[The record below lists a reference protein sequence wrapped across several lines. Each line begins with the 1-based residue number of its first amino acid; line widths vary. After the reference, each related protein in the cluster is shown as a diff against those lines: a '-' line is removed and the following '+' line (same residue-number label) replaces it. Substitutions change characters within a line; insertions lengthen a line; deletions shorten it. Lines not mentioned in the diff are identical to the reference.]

1 MSAQMITILNYIL
14 IALVGGVGSVLAN
27 KGIAVFNDGLRPIY
41 PEYFDHKINRREL
54 ALTSFGVSFGLIIGF
69 GIPVSIGSTILI
81 AHSILLACDIFGTWT
96 PNNKWGGLIA
106 FVVGSVYGAG
116 LLFGL
121 SWIVKLF
128 KMMPFNFFNSLS
140 LLGSP
145 ILLAFCAF
153 PAIAVAEQHDARK
166 GIITFL
172 WTFITYILVSKFGVF
187 NLGHGITITL
197 NAIGMALLVAMICMI
212 YYAAK
217 IKGTNNSNA
226 KLVNV
231 FSARIGRIKK
241 NWIWLSLMGG
251 LITAASSELILAVDV
266 LPQQLMI
273 KGQIQAAAMATFAR
287 AIGFIP
293 LVFSTAI
300 VTGVYGMAGTTLIFV
315 IGLLL
320 KGQPLVAFIAG
331 AVWMWIEVQ
340 ALGAT
345 AKGMDKFPGLR
356 AMGDHIRTSL
366 TETISISLLIGAA
379 IACNK
384 MAPNLGFFWVIGIWL
399 LNKKLKKP
407 LVDMAVGPI
416 ATIALGLLLNILR
429 VLTLF

>member
-1 MSAQMITILNYIL
+1 MSVTTIINYIL

-41 PEYFDHKINRREL
+41 PEYFDNKINRREL

-96 PNNKWGGLIA
+96 PNNKWGTLAA
-106 FVVGSVYGAG
+106 FSIGAVYGAG
-116 LLFGL
+116 LLLGL

-128 KMMPFNFFNSLS
+128 KMMPFNFFGALS

-153 PAIAVAEQHDARK
+153 PAIAVAEQHNVKK
-166 GIITFL
+166 GIITFI
-172 WTFITYILVSKFGVF
+172 WTFATYILISKFGVF
-187 NLGHGITITL
+187 NLGHGIKITL
-197 NAIGMALLVAMICMI
+197 NATGMALLVAMICMI

-217 IKGTNNSNA
+217 IKGTGDSNE
-226 KLVNV
+226 KMVNV
-231 FSARIGRIKK
+231 FSERIGRIKK

-251 LITAASSELILAVDV
+251 LITAASSQLIVAVDV
-266 LPQQLMI
+266 LPQQLMV
-273 KGQIQAAAMATFAR
+273 KGQIEAAAMATFAR

-320 KGQPLVAFIAG
+320 KGQPLIAFIAG

-340 ALGAT
+340 ALGIT

-356 AMGDHIRTSL
+356 DMGDHIRTSL
-366 TETISISLLIGAA
+366 METISISLLIGAA

-384 MAPNLGFFWVIGIWL
+384 MVPNLGFFWVIGIWL
-399 LNKKLKKP
+399 LNKKMKKP

-429 VLTLF
+429 IVHLF

>member
-1 MSAQMITILNYIL
+1 MSMTTIINYVL

-69 GIPVSIGSTILI
+69 GIPVSIGSTILL

-96 PNNKWGGLIA
+96 PDNKWGATAA
-106 FVVGSVYGAG
+106 FAIGAVYGAG
-116 LLFGL
+116 LLLGL

-128 KMMPFNFFNSLS
+128 KMLPFNFFGALS

-153 PAIAVAEQHDARK
+153 PAIAVAEQHNVKK
-166 GIITFL
+166 GLITFV
-172 WTFITYILVSKFGVF
+172 WTFVTYILISKFGIF
-187 NLGHGITITL
+187 NLGNGITITL
-197 NAIGMALLVAMICMI
+197 NATGMALLVAMICMV

-217 IKGTNNSNA
+217 VKGTNNSNEN
-226 KLVNV
+226 LVNV

-266 LPQQLMI
+266 LPQQLLI
-273 KGQIQAAAMATFAR
+273 KGQIQEAAMATFAR

-300 VTGVYGMAGTTLIFV
+300 VTGVYGMAGTTLIFA

-356 AMGDHIRTSL
+356 DMGDHIRTSL
-366 TETISISLLIGAA
+366 METISTSLLIGAA

-384 MAPNLGFFWVIGIWL
+384 MAPNLGFFWVIGTWL
-399 LNKKLKKP
+399 LNKKMKKP

-429 VLTLF
+429 IVHLF

>member
-1 MSAQMITILNYIL
+1 MSMTTILNYVL

-69 GIPVSIGSTILI
+69 GIPVSIGSTILV

-96 PNNKWGGLIA
+96 PRNKWGASLA
-106 FVVGSVYGAG
+106 FAVGALYGAG
-116 LLFGL
+116 LLLGL

-128 KMMPFNFFNSLS
+128 QMLPFNFFGSLS

-153 PAIAVAEQHDARK
+153 PAIAVAEQHDPKK
-166 GIITFL
+166 GIITFI
-172 WTFITYILVSKFGVF
+172 WTFATYILISKFGVF
-187 NLGHGITITL
+187 NLGHGIKITL

-217 IKGTNNSNA
+217 IKGTNNSNE
-226 KLVNV
+226 KLVNL

-273 KGQIQAAAMATFAR
+273 KGDISAAAMATFAR

-320 KGQPLVAFIAG
+320 KGQPLIAFIAG

-345 AKGMDKFPGLR
+345 AKGMDRFPGLR
-356 AMGDHIRTSL
+356 DMGEHIRNSL
-366 TETISISLLIGAA
+366 METISLSLLIGAA

-416 ATIALGLLLNILR
+416 ATIALGILLNILR
-429 VLTLF
+429 IVYLF

>member
-1 MSAQMITILNYIL
+1 MTTLINYIL

-27 KGIAVFNDGLRPIY
+27 LGIAVFNDGLRPIY
-41 PEYFDHKINRREL
+41 PEYFDGKINRREL
-54 ALTSFGVSFGLIIGF
+54 AVTSFGVSFGLIIGF
-69 GIPVSIGSTILI
+69 GIPVSIGSTILV

-96 PNNKWGGLIA
+96 PRNKWGSVLA
-106 FVVGSVYGAG
+106 FVIGAAYGAG

-128 KMMPFNFFNSLS
+128 NMLPFNFFGALS

-153 PAIAVAEQHDARK
+153 PAIAVASQHDYKK
-166 GIITFL
+166 GLITFA
-172 WTFITYILVSKFGVF
+172 WTFATYILISKFGVF
-187 NLGHGITITL
+187 DLGNGIKITF

-212 YYAAK
+212 YYASK
-217 IKGTNNSNA
+217 IKGTNDSNS

-231 FSARIGRIKK
+231 FSSRITRIKK

-251 LITAASSELILAVDV
+251 LITAASSELILAVDI

-273 KGQIQAAAMATFAR
+273 KGQIAEAAMATFAR

-356 AMGDHIRTSL
+356 DMGEHIRSAL
-366 TETISISLLIGAA
+366 VDTISVSLLIGAA
-379 IACNK
+379 MACNK
-384 MAPNLGFFWVIGIWL
+384 MAPNLGFFWVIGFWL
-399 LNKKLKKP
+399 LNKKLPKP
-407 LVDMAVGPI
+407 LVNMAVGPI
-416 ATIALGLLLNILR
+416 ATIALGIVLNILKMIY
-429 VLTLF
+429 LF

>member
-1 MSAQMITILNYIL
+1 MVTIINYIL

-27 KGIAVFNDGLRPIY
+27 KGIAVFNDGLRPIL
-41 PEYFDHKINRREL
+41 PEYFENKINRKEL
-54 ALTSFGVSFGLIIGF
+54 AVTSFGLSFGLIIGF
-69 GIPVSIGSTILI
+69 GIPVSIGSTILV
-81 AHSILLACDIFGTWT
+81 AHSVLLACDIFGTWT
-96 PNNKWGGLIA
+96 PHNKWGSVIA
-106 FVVGSVYGAG
+106 FGAGAAYGAG
-116 LLFGL
+116 LLLGL

-128 KMMPFNFFNSLS
+128 AMLPFNFFGALS

-153 PAIAVAEQHDARK
+153 PAIAVASQHNYKK

-172 WTFITYILVSKFGVF
+172 WTFATYILINKFGTFVF
-187 NLGHGITITL
+187 SKNIKITL

-217 IKGTNNSNA
+217 IQGQQGANA
-226 KLVNV
+226 NLVNI
-231 FSARIGRIKK
+231 FSNRVKRIKS

-251 LITAASSELILAVDV
+251 LITASSSELILAVDV
-266 LPQQLMI
+266 LPQQLLV
-273 KGQIQAAAMATFAR
+273 KGQVGEAAIATFAR

-300 VTGVYGMAGTTLIFV
+300 VTGVYGMAGTTIIFAL
-315 IGLLL
+315 GLLL
-320 KGQPLVAFIAG
+320 KGQPIVAFIAG

-356 AMGDHIRTSL
+356 DMGEHIRTSL
-366 TETISISLLIGAA
+366 VETISISLLIGAA

-384 MAPNLGFFWVIGIWL
+384 MAPNLGFFWVIGIWI
-399 LNKKLKKP
+399 LNKKLPKP
-407 LVDMAVGPI
+407 LVNMAVGPV
-416 ATIALGLLLNILR
+416 ATILFGLLLNILR
-429 VLTLF
+429 VMQLF